1 MAFLPVTREEINQL
15 GWDAPDFVLVTGD
28 AYIDH
33 PSFGH
38 AIISRLL
45 ERLGYRVAILA
56 QPDWRNTDDFMRF
69 GKPKLG
75 FLVNSGNV
83 DSMVNHYS
91 VFRHRRK
98 QDLYSPGGKAGCR
111 PDRAVIVYCNKIRE
125 AYGADTAVIIG
136 GIEASL
142 RRLGHYDYWDGR
154 VRNSIL
160 LDSQAD
166 LLIYGMGEHPV
177 TEIAEALAAG
187 INIKDI
193 TWVRGTVYKS
203 NDPDFIENNT
213 WDDGLTILPSFEEI
227 RKSKAAYAKSFLIQY
242 RNTDPVSAKR
252 LAEGYGT
259 EKQTNGHRSGF
270 FVVQNPPAKPLTTME
285 LDDVY
290 ELPYERSYHPSYE
303 AAGGVPA
310 LQEVRFS
317 LTSVRGCFGGCS
329 FCALTFH
336 QGRRIQSRS
345 KESLLREAQLLIQ
358 HPDFK
363 GYIHD
368 VGGPT
373 ANFRHSACKKQTEH
387 GVCTHRDCLW
397 PDVCP
402 NIEADHSEYIGIL
415 RALRNLPG
423 VKKVFIRSGIR
434 FDYMLADRN
443 SDFLRELCQYHV
455 SGTLKVAPEHISDN
469 VLKRMHKPQRHVFE
483 RFCELYELE
492 NARLGKKQF
501 LIPYFISS
509 HPGATLEDACE
520 LSVFLKKNGF
530 VPDQVQDFYPTPG
543 TLSTCMFYTGIDP
556 VAAER
561 VYVPS
566 DPEEK
571 RMQRAMLHFNKPEN
585 AALVRKAL
593 RKIGREDLIGYGPE
607 ALVRPKGGRE
617 AHENSAVRRSPRFRG
632 ENERNEKTERFRT
645 REDHSNFTKGR
656 SAGFDRDCKR
666 NAGVKNGNGRHEAQ
680 NNGGQRGNKNS
691 GTVSRKTKDSR
702 TMDKSGKTMNDAT
715 DSKKTD
721 SKKTKFNTDRIG
733 KQKGRR

>member
-1 MAFLPVTREEINQL
+1 MAFLPVTKKEMEQL
-15 GWDAPDFVLVTGD
+15 GWDAPDFVMVTGD
-28 AYIDH
+28 AYVDH

-38 AIISRLL
+38 AIISRVL
-45 ERLGYRVAILA
+45 ESRGYRVAVLS
-56 QPDWRNTDDFMRF
+56 QPDWRSVDDFRRF
-69 GKPKLG
+69 GRPKLG

-98 QDLYSPGGKAGCR
+98 NDQYSPGGKSGRR

-125 AYGADTAVIIG
+125 AYGTDVPVIIG

-142 RRLGHYDYWDGR
+142 RRLGHYDYWDDR

-166 LLIYGMGEHPV
+166 LLIYGMGERPV
-177 TEIAEALAAG
+177 TEIAEALSSG
-187 INIKDI
+187 IEVKDI
-193 TWVRGTVYKS
+193 TWIRGTVYREK
-203 NDPDFIENNT
+203 NPDFEAENS
-213 WDDGLTILPSFEEI
+213 WDDDLVMLPSFEEI
-227 RKSKAAYAKSFLIQY
+227 YRSKEAYAESFLIQY
-242 RNTDPVSAKR
+242 RNTDSVTAKR
-252 LAEGYGT
+252 LAEYYG
-259 EKQTNGHRSGF
+259 KNLY
-270 FVVQNPPAKPLTTME
+270 VVQNPPAEPLTETE

-290 ELPYERSYHPSYE
+290 ELPYERAYHPSYVKE
-303 AAGGVPA
+303 GGVPA
-310 LQEVRFS
+310 LREVQFS

-345 KESLLREAQLLIQ
+345 RESLLREAEILIRD
-358 HPDFK
+358 PEFK

-373 ANFRHSACKKQTEH
+373 ANFRKPACEKQLTH
-387 GVCTHRDCLW
+387 GVCTDRDCLY
-397 PDVCP
+397 PKVCP
-402 NIEADHSEYIGIL
+402 AIKADHSEYIGIL
-415 RALRNLPG
+415 RALRSLPG

-434 FDYMLADRN
+434 FDYMLADS
-443 SDFLRELCQYHV
+443 SDAFLEELCAHHV

-469 VLKRMHKPQRHVFE
+469 VLRRMHKPGHRVFE
-483 RFCELYELE
+483 TFCRKYEAE
-492 NARLGKKQF
+492 NRRIGKKQYM
-501 LIPYFISS
+501 IPYFISS
-509 HPGATLEDACE
+509 HPGSTLEDACE

-556 VAAER
+556 VAGQR

-593 RKIGREDLIGYGPE
+593 RCIGREDLIGFGPE
-607 ALVRPKGGRE
+607 ALVRPEDDVGRKGRKKEEYKREGSGRKSAGKRERRERKGG
-617 AHENSAVRRSPRFRG
+617 
-632 ENERNEKTERFRT
+632 
-645 REDHSNFTKGR
+645 
-656 SAGFDRDCKR
+656 KR
-666 NAGVKNGNGRHEAQ
+666 
-680 NNGGQRGNKNS
+680 
-691 GTVSRKTKDSR
+691 
-702 TMDKSGKTMNDAT
+702 
-715 DSKKTD
+715 
-721 SKKTKFNTDRIG
+721 
-733 KQKGRR
+733 

>member
-1 MAFLPVTREEINQL
+1 MAFLPVTREEMERL

-28 AYIDH
+28 AYVDH

-45 ERLGYRVAILA
+45 ESRGYRVAILA
-56 QPDWRNTDDFMRF
+56 QPDWRSIEDFQRF
-69 GKPKLG
+69 GRPRLG

-98 QDLYSPGGKAGCR
+98 TNQYSPGGKSGRR

-125 AYGADTAVIIG
+125 AYGSRVPVIIG

-142 RRLGHYDYWDGR
+142 RRLGHYDYWDDR

-177 TEIAEALAAG
+177 AEIADALRSG
-187 INIKDI
+187 IEVKDI
-193 TWVRGTVYKS
+193 TWIRGTVYKET
-203 NDPDFIENNT
+203 NPDFEKENS
-213 WDDGLTILPSFEEI
+213 WDEELELLPSFADI
-227 RKSKAAYAKSFLIQY
+227 CRSKELYAQSFLIQY
-242 RNTDPVSAKR
+242 RNTDSVSAKR
-252 LAEGYGT
+252 LAEYYG
-259 EKQTNGHRSGF
+259 KNIY
-270 FVVQNPPAKPLTTME
+270 VVQNPPAEPLTRVE

-290 ELPYERSYHPSYE
+290 ELPYQRACHPSYE
-303 AAGGVPA
+303 EEGGVPA
-310 LQEVRFS
+310 LREVKFS

-345 KESLLREAQLLIQ
+345 KDSLLREARLLIE
-358 HPDFK
+358 DSEFK

-373 ANFRHSACKKQTEH
+373 ANFRRPSCEKQLRH
-387 GVCTHRDCLW
+387 GVCTHRECLY
-397 PDVCP
+397 PTVCP
-402 NIEADHSEYIGIL
+402 NIEADHSEYIDIL
-415 RALRNLPG
+415 RALRSLPG

-434 FDYMLADRN
+434 FDYMLADQ
-443 SDFLRELCQYHV
+443 SGGFLRELCEHHI

-469 VLKRMHKPQRHVFE
+469 VLKRMHKPDRSVFE
-483 RFCELYELE
+483 RFCRKYEAE
-492 NARLGKKQF
+492 NKRIGKKQYM
-501 LIPYFISS
+501 IPYFISS

-556 VAAER
+556 SAKER

-571 RMQRAMLHFNKPEN
+571 RLQRAMLHFNKPEN
-585 AALVRKAL
+585 ADLVRKAL
-593 RKIGREDLIGYGPE
+593 RLLGRTDLIGYGPE
-607 ALVRPKGGRE
+607 ALVRPESEKNRKGVRTDPGRRDNRGATDRKSRGQAGE
-617 AHENSAVRRSPRFRG
+617 HGSSGAEQSFTSRGTKKKSRKRSVSAGKAAGKDGGIPKAGRNGNQSAGAG
-632 ENERNEKTERFRT
+632 EG
-645 REDHSNFTKGR
+645 KGR
-656 SAGFDRDCKR
+656 KR
-666 NAGVKNGNGRHEAQ
+666 
-680 NNGGQRGNKNS
+680 
-691 GTVSRKTKDSR
+691 
-702 TMDKSGKTMNDAT
+702 
-715 DSKKTD
+715 
-721 SKKTKFNTDRIG
+721 
-733 KQKGRR
+733 